1 MHDLKFN
8 KSFLGGLLS
17 GAARNLNPF
26 AKKVKPDDGPATDD
40 DHLRL
45 G

>member
-8 KSFLGGLLS
+8 KSFLGNLLS
-17 GAARNLNPF
+17 GTISSLNPF
-26 AKKVKPDDGPATDD
+26 AKKVKPDDGPPVDD